1 MHSGSHC
8 CVASEPTFVHSF
20 TNSSQN
26 LDQRQLSLNFSK
38 QKFSISSLKTRWPFQ
53 RSSLTKSLF
62 LNLKHYYLLTLL
74 NKTSRLQ
81 LEISKRRVF
90 QIFLR
95 STYVSFTRIACRRGS
110 LSLKNHLFKYSGQC
124 LYKQP
129 LTHALP
135 FSKTSGMVQL
145 MAEDVLKL

>member
-1 MHSGSHC
+1 MHSGNHC
-8 CVASEPTFVHSF
+8 YVASEPISVRSS
-20 TNSSQN
+20 TNSNQN
-26 LDQRQLSLNFSK
+26 WDQRQLSLNFSK
-38 QKFSISSLKTRWPFQ
+38 RKFWISSLKTKWPFQ
-53 RSSLTKSLF
+53 RSSLTKSPF
-62 LNLKHYYLLTLL
+62 SNLKRCYLLTLL

-95 STYVSFTRIACRRGS
+95 STYVSFMRIACRRES
-110 LSLKNHLFKYSGQC
+110 LSLKNRLFKYSGQC

-129 LTHALP
+129 LTLALR

-145 MAEDVLKL
+145 MEEDVLKL